1 MPCCRPHCAGG
12 GAINA
17 LIASLSARDRRTV
30 LKSCEEVDLALGDVL
45 CAPGAPIRHI
55 YFPVTS
61 YISLITPKDV
71 VDSLEVGLIGRE
83 GVFGITVL
91 LEVNDSPLLALVQG
105 AGAALRLTTPAFR
118 KAVAESAPFRRMLN
132 RYLYVLMA
140 QLAQSAA
147 CGRFHLLDARLAR
160 WLLMTHDRAGS
171 KTFNL
176 THQFLA
182 FMLGVRRSGV
192 SVAAERLQ
200 GRNLIRYNRGRVEI
214 LDRKGLEA
222 LSCPCYASQLKIYRQ
237 RMGIRNGRASKAAAA
252 TAVPLAALVR

>member
-1 MPCCRPHCAGG
+1 
-12 GAINA
+12 
-17 LIASLSARDRRTV
+17 
-30 LKSCEEVDLALGDVL
+30 
-45 CAPGAPIRHI
+45 
-55 YFPVTS
+55 
-61 YISLITPKDV
+61 
-71 VDSLEVGLIGRE
+71 
-83 GVFGITVL
+83 
-91 LEVNDSPLLALVQG
+91 
-105 AGAALRLTTPAFR
+105 
-118 KAVAESAPFRRMLN
+118 MLN

-222 LSCPCYASQLKIYRQ
+222 LSCPCYASQLRIYRQ
-237 RMGIRNGRASKAAAA
+237 RMGVGNARASKAPAAA
-252 TAVPLAALVR
+252 TLPLIFPAR

>member
-1 MPCCRPHCAGG
+1 LDFSNVAEGHAMLPTALRGG

-91 LEVNDSPLLALVQG
+91 LGPMAVWITAGLDDRFHWSNGMSSSAFTAGLTAAVLA
-105 AGAALRLTTPAFR
+105 AALIAWAMR
-118 KAVAESAPFRRMLN
+118 SN
-132 RYLYVLMA
+132 RFFSSV
-140 QLAQSAA
+140 
-147 CGRFHLLDARLAR
+147 
-160 WLLMTHDRAGS
+160 
-171 KTFNL
+171 
-176 THQFLA
+176 
-182 FMLGVRRSGV
+182 VRIQTSG
-192 SVAAERLQ
+192 
-200 GRNLIRYNRGRVEI
+200 
-214 LDRKGLEA
+214 D
-222 LSCPCYASQLKIYRQ
+222 
-237 RMGIRNGRASKAAAA
+237 
-252 TAVPLAALVR
+252 T